1 MTHKSVNV
9 IYDRNMFP
17 IINMII
23 VNNTI
28 DLFYRNIDNDFEIT
42 LYMNDESFLA
52 ALSNLYHVNN
62 ETDLN

>member
-1 MTHKSVNV
+1 MTHKSVNE
-9 IYDRNMFP
+9 IYDIDMFP

-42 LYMNDESFLA
+42 LYINDESFLA
-52 ALSNLYHVNN
+52 TLSDLYHVNN